1 MVQPDQLVLDSG
13 LHHNDNVMMVLVRFS
28 SFHNLDA
35 SGLLDRIDSDDNL
48 DACLRSGTISSWNLN
63 RTEV

>member
-1 MVQPDQLVLDSG
+1 MTFIMTPIFGETDVP
-13 LHHNDNVMMVLVRFS
+13 NDNVMMVLVRFS

-35 SGLLDRIDSDDNL
+35 SGLLDRIDGDDNL